1 VRRALLSAFALS
13 ALATAAAVPAV
24 PAAGTHVYSVNLTIS
39 VDPAAHRI
47 EGMVSSDAPSEFCEL
62 STVRV
67 RRSMPGK
74 DKVVA
79 RLRPGAG
86 KWGMRVRPPLRG
98 KRVYAEILRYHLP
111 SRPVECLGTR
121 SRTVTAR

>member
-1 VRRALLSAFALS
+1 VRRVLLSTI
-13 ALATAAAVPAV
+13 ALAALAAAAVPAA
-24 PAAGTHVYSVNLTIS
+24 PAAGTHVYSVTLTIS

-74 DKVVA
+74 DRVVA